1 MKALEAKFLKFLKD
15 IEHLIIPVYQRP
27 YSWTKEQCERLWKD
41 IERVSSDKES
51 HAHFIGSIV
60 YIEKGIYHNSSVQ
73 QVLVIDGQQRL
84 TSISL
89 LIAAFADLM
98 DSGQK
103 ECTAITAKK
112 IRNHYLVN
120 IEEADETFYKLAL
133 TVKDRKIYND
143 IIDQKK
149 IDTHHHSHVLDN
161 YQFFYEKIRKSS
173 LSLDAIYDGLQKL
186 IVVDIALDRER
197 DNPQLIFESLNST
210 GLDLS
215 QADLIRNY
223 FLMGLDQ
230 KDQTRL
236 YNDYWFKLESNF
248 DLLGAGSYF
257 DRFIRDY
264 LTLKT
269 GSIPKIGYVY
279 EEFKNFVQ
287 REGPDKIEDIIKDVY
302 KNGTYYF
309 NLSYKEED
317 MKLEK
322 AFRDLREL
330 RVDVTYPFLLQ
341 VYADFKTGI
350 IEKNQ
355 FIEIIELIES
365 YVFRRAICGI
375 PTNSLNNTF
384 AALMKAIDK
393 SEYLP
398 SLKATFQQM
407 SSYRRFPTDEEFVS
421 ELKVKD
427 VYNLRIR
434 NYLLRKLE
442 NYNRKEEVQVAN
454 YTIEHILPQNEN
466 LSVSWQNQL
475 GDGWKEIQEKYLHRL
490 GNLTLTGY
498 NSELSDRPFTEKL
511 GMTGGFKT
519 SPLWLNQSVAKH
531 ENWSIVEIEERA
543 EELADRAMRIWTFPT
558 LSEKERESYSIDKTT
573 TEQDTKY
580 SMEYHQ
586 ESFSAETLSLFQK
599 LQTRILNID
608 SSVKEEFKKNY
619 IVYKTGNRNFLA
631 VIPHKKDLS
640 LLLYIKLYELND
652 DKQLCR
658 DVSEIGRWSNGDV
671 EVRLSNQEDVDYI
684 LHLIEQSFELNAEGV

>member
-27 YSWTKEQCERLWKD
+27 YSWTKEQCERLWQD
-41 IERVSSDKES
+41 IERVSGDKES

-84 TSISL
+84 TTISL

-98 DSGQK
+98 DSGLK

-112 IRNHYLVN
+112 IRNYYLVN
-120 IEEADETFYKLAL
+120 TEEADETFYKLAL

-149 IDTHHHSHVLDN
+149 IETRYSSHVLDN
-161 YQFFYEKIRKSS
+161 YQFFYEKLRKSS
-173 LSLDAIYDGLQKL
+173 LSLDEIYEGLQKL

-248 DLLGAGSYF
+248 DLLGTGNYF

-287 REGPDKIEDIIKDVY
+287 REGPGEIENIIKDVY

-309 NLSYKEED
+309 KLLYKEED
-317 MKLEK
+317 VKLEK

-341 VYADFKTGI
+341 VYEDFETGT

-384 AALMKAIDK
+384 ASLMKSIDK
-393 SEYLP
+393 NVYIP
-398 SLKATFQQM
+398 SLKATFQEM
-407 SSYRRFPTDEEFVS
+407 SSYRRFPTNEEFVS

-434 NYLLRKLE
+434 NYLLRKIE

-454 YTIEHILPQNEN
+454 YTIEHILPQNKN
-466 LSVSWQNQL
+466 LSISWQNQL
-475 GDGWKEIQEKYLHRL
+475 GSEWKEIQEKYLHRL

-498 NSELSDRPFTEKL
+498 NSELSDRPFAEKL

-531 ENWSIVEIEERA
+531 EKWSNAEIEERA
-543 EELADRAMRIWTFPT
+543 EELAERALRIWAFPT
-558 LSEKERESYSIDKTT
+558 LTEKERANFSLDKVTT
-573 TEQDTKY
+573 DQDKNYTLEDY
-580 SMEYHQ
+580 Q
-586 ESFSAETLSLFQK
+586 ESFSAETFSLFQK

-608 SSVKEEFKKNY
+608 SSAKEEFKKNY

-640 LLLYIKLYELND
+640 LMLYIKLDELKD
-652 DKQLCR
+652 DKLLCR

-671 EVRLSNQEDVDYI
+671 EVRLNDEKDIEYI
-684 LHLIEQSFELNAEGV
+684 LYLVEQSFEFNTEGV